1 MLAWPTAQIAVM
13 GGSQA
18 AKTLLQIQ
26 KAKLERQGGAL
37 TPEDEEAL
45 LHEIE
50 QRYEA
55 TMSPFYAAAR
65 LWVDEVIDPAATRT
79 WISTGIE
86 LADHNPE
93 MPVFSTG
100 VIQT

>member
-1 MLAWPTAQIAVM
+1 
-13 GGSQA
+13 
-18 AKTLLQIQ
+18 
-26 KAKLERQGGAL
+26 
-37 TPEDEEAL
+37 
-45 LHEIE
+45 
-50 QRYEA
+50 
-55 TMSPFYAAAR
+55 MSPFYAAAR

-93 MPVFSTG
+93 MPAFSAG